1 MVLVYNRGGRTM
13 VEKLMQANIELSDQV
28 ARLLYENSRQSQ
40 MILELNQNVKLLQLN
55 SMLMKKNR
63 ELRNEL
69 HNTIQTI
76 KLGLNNSAN
85 SKHNGNGNS
94 SLAIVFVDV

>member
-1 MVLVYNRGGRTM
+1 M
-13 VEKLMQANIELSDQV
+13 VEKLMQANLELSDRV

-85 SKHNGNGNS
+85 SKHNGNDNS

>member
-13 VEKLMQANIELSDQV
+13 VEKLMQANLELSDRV
-28 ARLLYENSRQSQ
+28 ACLLYENHQLRQ
-40 MILELNQNVKLLQLN
+40 L
-55 SMLMKKNR
+55 NR

-76 KLGLNNSAN
+76 KLGLDNSAN

-94 SLAIVFVDV
+94 SLSIVFVDV